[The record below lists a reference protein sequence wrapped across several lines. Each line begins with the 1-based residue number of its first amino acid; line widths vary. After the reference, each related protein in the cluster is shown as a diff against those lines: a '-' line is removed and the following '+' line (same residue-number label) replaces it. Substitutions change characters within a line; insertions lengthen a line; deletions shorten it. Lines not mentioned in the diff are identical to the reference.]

1 MDIIM
6 RSITSTDINT
16 IAFLNVRAKELKAG
30 YNHSLSSLEQLQ
42 TEANALYDDLLE
54 NVQYSSLKKMYR
66 IINDL
71 EDACSTFD
79 EFIENYHHNVYI
91 NKVATLVNNDEY
103 DALPDTIRR
112 SK

>member
-1 MDIIM
+1 M
-6 RSITSTDINT
+6 RSITTTDIT
-16 IAFLNVRAKELKAG
+16 AISFLNVRAKELKAG
-30 YNHSLSSLEQLQ
+30 YNHSLYSLEQLQ
-42 TEANALYDDLLE
+42 TQANALYDDLLE
-54 NVQYSSLKKMYR
+54 NVQYSSLKKMCR

>member
-1 MDIIM
+1 M
-6 RSITSTDINT
+6 RSITTTDINT
-16 IAFLNVRAKELKAG
+16 IVFLNIRAKELKAG

>member
-1 MDIIM
+1 MKT
-6 RSITSTDINT
+6 ITDTDINAIT
-16 IAFLNVRAKELKAG
+16 FLSIKAKELKAG

-42 TEANALYDDLLE
+42 TQANALYNDLLE
-54 NVQYSSLKKMYR
+54 KYSGSLIEMLT

-91 NKVATLVNNDEY
+91 NKVTTLWNNDEY

>member
-1 MDIIM
+1 M
-6 RSITSTDINT
+6 RSITSTDISK
-16 IAFLNVRAKELKAG
+16 IAILNLRAKELKAG
-30 YNHSLSSLEQLQ
+30 FHHSLSSLERLQ
-42 TEANALYDDLLE
+42 TQANTLYDDLLE
-54 NVQYSSLKKMYR
+54 NVQYSSLKKMCR